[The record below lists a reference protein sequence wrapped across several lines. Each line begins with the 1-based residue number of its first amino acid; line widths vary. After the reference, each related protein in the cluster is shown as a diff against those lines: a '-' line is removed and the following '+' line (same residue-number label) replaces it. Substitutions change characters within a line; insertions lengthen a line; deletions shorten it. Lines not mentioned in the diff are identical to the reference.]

1 MKLSSANIREVSIKG
16 DTFEAF
22 RDDFDEILTKTLDN
36 MREQDL
42 SEAEITVKMKVKT
55 IKKEVEAPT
64 VSNAGEKR
72 TAIVPT
78 FNHTI
83 STAYKVETKVDG
95 QLAANQELLYDEASG
110 QYILIDIF
118 TGQQSFWDYN
128 NGDPQDY
135 ASAANAAPGQ
145 PLAIEGG
152 TLAIAPPD
160 DPQEEA
166 ADEE

>member
-1 MKLSSANIREVSIKG
+1 MLKANIREVSIKG

-55 IKKEVEAPT
+55 VKKEVEAPT
-64 VSNAGEKR
+64 VQNAGEKR
-72 TAIVPT
+72 TAVVPT
-78 FNHTI
+78 FTHSIGT
-83 STAYKVETKVDG
+83 SYKVETKADG
-95 QLAANQELLYDEASG
+95 QLAANQELIYDEESG
-110 QYILIDIF
+110 QYILVDIF

-135 ASAANAAPGQ
+135 TQTGDASYTPAIGTGALSIAAPDG
-145 PLAIEGG
+145 E
-152 TLAIAPPD
+152 TR
-160 DPQEEA
+160 
-166 ADEE
+166 

>member
-1 MKLSSANIREVSIKG
+1 MKLSKANIREVSIKG

-55 IKKEVEAPT
+55 IKKEVEAST

-118 TGQQSFWDYN
+118 TGQQSFWNYTENTPADTYS
-128 NGDPQDY
+128 GSTVPEDVP
-135 ASAANAAPGQ
+135 AIEGAT
-145 PLAIEGG
+145 LAIE
-152 TLAIAPPD
+152 A
-160 DPQEEA
+160 PQEDQT
-166 ADEE
+166 DEN